1 MPTAKSFVPGNFP
14 AALLWPA
21 HKVIVLILP
30 GFIDADLRDP
40 RAREQ
45 MVRAADEA
53 LIREYPV
60 AALVRQDGRQQMLR
74 RLVDSSLDDWLL
86 EQATASTAGRVTA
99 PSAAELG
106 TGPEGGV

>member
-21 HKVIVLILP
+21 RKVIVLILP
-30 GFIDADLRDP
+30 GFIDADLHDP

-60 AALVRQDGRQQMLR
+60 ARLVRQDGRRQMLR
-74 RLVDSSLDDWLL
+74 RLVDSLLDEWLL
-86 EQATASTAGRVTA
+86 EKVMTSKAGRVTA
-99 PSAAELG
+99 PAPAEQSAAG
-106 TGPEGGV
+106 S